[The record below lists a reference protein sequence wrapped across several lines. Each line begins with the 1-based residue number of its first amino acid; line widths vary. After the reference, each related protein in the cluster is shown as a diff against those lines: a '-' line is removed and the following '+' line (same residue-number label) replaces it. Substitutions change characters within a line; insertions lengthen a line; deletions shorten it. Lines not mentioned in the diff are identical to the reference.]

1 MDIFFGLVTL
11 TLVLVA
17 LVAVLNA
24 LTFPRLR
31 PAAPGA
37 APFVSVLI
45 PARDEAAAIAGT
57 LRAWLAQDYPAFE
70 LLLLDDGSGDDTA
83 ALALQAA
90 AGDDRFRLLTGEP
103 LPVGWKGK
111 NWACHQLAEA
121 ARGEL
126 LLFTDAD
133 VHWEAGALS
142 ALVAEMTRA
151 RADLLTVWPT
161 QATRTWSERLVV
173 SQMALVVIAYLPVLA
188 VHHLPWPVFS
198 AANGQCLAFRRD
210 AYRETGGHA
219 AVRGAIVEDMAFAW
233 AAKRRRLRL
242 RMADGAGLVSARMYH
257 DWPEVRDGFAKNIL
271 YGHAGSVALL
281 CFSCLFH
288 WSLFLAPWFWLA
300 AGLAFPGFSGAWQA
314 PLALVALGLLVR
326 ALTAAVT
333 RQRPADALLMPVS
346 VLLMTA
352 ITLRALRWHF
362 HGGPRWKGRVYAR

>member
-1 MDIFFGLVTL
+1 MDIFFDLVTL
-11 TLVLVA
+11 TLVLIA

-31 PAAPGA
+31 PAAPGET
-37 APFVSVLI
+37 PLVSVLI
-45 PARDEAAAIAGT
+45 PVRDEAAVIAGT

-70 LLLLDDGSGDDTA
+70 ILLLDDASSDATA
-83 ALALQAA
+83 SLALQAA

-103 LPVGWKGK
+103 LPAGWKGK
-111 NWACHQLAEA
+111 NWACHQLAGA
-121 ARGEL
+121 ARGEV

-133 VHWEAGALS
+133 VCWTAGALS
-142 ALVAEMTRA
+142 ALVAEMSRA

-161 QATRTWSERLVV
+161 QVTRSWSERLVV
-173 SQMALVVIAYLPVLA
+173 SQMALVVFAYLPALA

-198 AANGQCLAFRRD
+198 AANGQCLAFRRS
-210 AYRETGGHA
+210 AYREIGGHA
-219 AVRGAIVEDMAFAW
+219 AVKGAIVEDMAFAW

-242 RMADGAGLVSARMYH
+242 RMADGAGLVSARMYRN
-257 DWPEVRDGFAKNIL
+257 WPEVRDGFAKNIL

-300 AGLAFPGFSGAWQA
+300 FPGDPGWQA

-346 VLLMTA
+346 VLLMTS

-362 HGGPRWKGRVYAR
+362 HGGPRWKGRVYGR